1 MTVAST
7 GKRRTRIR
15 EADRAVETK
24 KNRHWRGEFL
34 AALADTSNVSAAAA
48 AGVHPS
54 RPYKVRREDPA
65 FAGQWRAALCAG
77 YDNLEMELLG
87 HLRNPDPA
95 RKMDV
100 ANGLRLLIHHRQ
112 TVARERA
119 QEDNRSEQEVLD
131 SIDAFIDRMRENA
144 VANAR
149 LLAEPDGAVHDAG

>member
-1 MTVAST
+1 MTVASP

-15 EADRAVETK
+15 EADRAAETK

-34 AALADTSNVSAAAA
+34 AALADTSNVSAASAA

-54 RPYKVRREDPA
+54 RPYKVRREDPE
-65 FAGQWRAALCAG
+65 FARQWGAALCAG

-87 HLRNPDPA
+87 YLRNPDPS

-100 ANGLRLLIHHRQ
+100 ANCLRLLIQHRQ

-119 QEDNRSEQEVLD
+119 QEDNRSEREVLD

-144 VANAR
+144 AVNAR
-149 LLAEPDGAVHDAG
+149 LLAAPDGGRA